1 MKQKERWTESY
12 KKYIAQRQTG
22 EISDNMTDDRI
33 LIEREIPS
41 HIRESGGGTED
52 RV

>member
-1 MKQKERWTESY
+1 MRQTERWTESY

-22 EISDNMTDDRI
+22 ETSDHMTDDGI
-33 LIEREIPS
+33 LVEREIPS
-41 HIRESGGGTED
+41 HIRESGGKED